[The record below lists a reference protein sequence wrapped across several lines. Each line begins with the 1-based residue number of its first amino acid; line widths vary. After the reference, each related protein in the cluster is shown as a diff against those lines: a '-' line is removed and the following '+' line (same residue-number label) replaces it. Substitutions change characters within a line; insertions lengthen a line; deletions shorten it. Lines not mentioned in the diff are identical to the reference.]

1 MLENST
7 IPIIRSKLH
16 QPDSP
21 LDIDCQ
27 GRTLTATSNQKY
39 WGDPM
44 KKMFL
49 LLGVMAL
56 PIMAGAQTQS
66 LGSTM
71 DVYVFP
77 AEGQDSSQQSKDEAA
92 CYEWAVGN
100 TGTDP
105 FDLAKQE
112 QADEQQA
119 QADQQ
124 AAQQAGQGSGARGA
138 VRGAAAGALIGE
150 ITNDDAS
157 EGAAWGAAAGAV
169 RGRRQGKQAQQQAQQ
184 QAAAQAENREEA
196 TEEQL
201 TNFKNAFSVC
211 LEAKEYMVKY

>member
-1 MLENST
+1 
-7 IPIIRSKLH
+7 
-16 QPDSP
+16 
-21 LDIDCQ
+21 
-27 GRTLTATSNQKY
+27 
-39 WGDPM
+39 M
-44 KKMFL
+44 KKVIL
-49 LLGVMAL
+49 VLAAVAL
-56 PIMAGAQTQS
+56 PVVASSQTQS

-100 TGTDP
+100 TGSDP

-112 QADEQQA
+112 QADAQQA

-124 AAQQAGQGSGARGA
+124 AAEQAGQGSGARGA

-150 ITNDDAS
+150 IANDDAS

-169 RGRRQGKQAQQQAQQ
+169 RGRRKGREAQQQAQQ
-184 QAAAQAENREEA
+184 QATAQAEDREEV
-196 TEEQL
+196 TEQQL

>member
-1 MLENST
+1 MREVS
-7 IPIIRSKLH
+7 SKLILV
-16 QPDSP
+16 S
-21 LDIDCQ
+21 L
-27 GRTLTATSNQKY
+27 
-39 WGDPM
+39 
-44 KKMFL
+44 
-49 LLGVMAL
+49 AL
-56 PIMAGAQTQS
+56 AFPPGNLVQAQSQS

-71 DVYVFP
+71 EMYVFP
-77 AEGQDSSQQSKDEAA
+77 AQGQDSGQQSKDEAA

-112 QADEQQA
+112 QADQQQA
-119 QADQQ
+119 QAEQQ
-124 AAQQAGQGSGARGA
+124 AARQAGQGSAARGA

-150 ITNDDAS
+150 IGNDDAS

-169 RGRRQGKQAQQQAQQ
+169 RGRRMSRQAQQQAQAQAAQ
-184 QAAAQAENREEA
+184 QAEQREEA
-196 TEEQL
+196 TEQQL